1 MVQKPTV
8 EEFAV
13 YSLYNHGRRMTVAEV
28 RTDIEYS
35 HGYTREA
42 LRDLRRRG
50 VIKGAKTDPVIASNV
65 HGGTVVH
72 TSSFQGMMDDLDA
85 LPTNIADQA
94 RAQVAK
100 GDVPG
105 LQRFIRNHAGAT
117 YQIERR
123 WKFWYPSQATSSGS
137 SQSPSASAD

>member
-13 YSLYNHGRRMTVAEV
+13 YSLYKHSRRMTVAEI
-28 RTDIEYS
+28 RTDIGYS

-50 VIKGAKTDPVIASNV
+50 VIKGEKSDPVVASNI

-72 TSSFQGMMDDLDA
+72 TADFQGMMDDLDA
-85 LPTNIADQA
+85 LPTNIADRA
-94 RAQVAK
+94 RAQVTK

-105 LQRFIRNHAGAT
+105 LQRFIKKHASAT

-123 WKFWYPSQATSSGS
+123 WKFWYPGVMAASSA
-137 SQSPSASAD
+137 SPSPAASAD